1 MNSLSPNTRV
11 TFQSIED
18 LCGRVH
24 PSSAHDEYCVCVAGS
39 VFCVGLDPV
48 TNSLAVTGG
57 EDDRAF
63 VWSVTD
69 GDVLFECTG

>member
-1 MNSLSPNTRV
+1 MNSRSPNTRV
-11 TFQSIED
+11 TLQSLED
-18 LCGRVH
+18 QCGRAH
-24 PSSAHDEYCVCVAGS
+24 PSSALVEYRVCVAGS
-39 VFCVGLDPV
+39 VFCVSLDPV
-48 TNSLAVTGG
+48 TNSLAVSGG